1 MSSIQIP
8 SIEFKD
14 NRIQKC
20 SIIINK
26 QTFNVKYS
34 DDKYTVTKGDKS
46 EKESPKVVET
56 ETSSASAASETSKPA
71 AESESAS
78 KPGAKSS
85 SKSSSKIAAKPKAAK
100 VPKVELNVSD
110 IQNAAKAFS
119 KMKK

>member
-34 DDKYTVTKGDKS
+34 DDKYIVTKGDKS
-46 EKESPKVVET
+46 EKESPKVVAET
-56 ETSSASAASETSKPA
+56 EASAASETSTPA
-71 AESESAS
+71 SESKVES
-78 KPGAKSS
+78 KVESK
-85 SKSSSKIAAKPKAAK
+85 SKSSSKIAAKPKAQKVQK

-110 IQNAAKAFS
+110 IQNAAKVFS
-119 KMKK
+119 KMKP